1 MVSCSSKYKTVK
13 LSKFSIA
20 LRKDNFHR
28 CKMLARIDYKYYQ
41 KAKQVATISDFTK
54 IHVGCVAV
62 YQGSVIGIGC
72 NSNKTH
78 PRQNYYNRYR
88 TIDNTY
94 FIPKLHAEISC
105 INSIRN
111 LDINFS
117 KVKLYIYRIRHD
129 QDYGISRP
137 CPSCMAAIRDIGI
150 KDIYYST
157 DDGFAYER
165 LK

>member
-1 MVSCSSKYKTVK
+1 MLVK
-13 LSKFSIA
+13 
-20 LRKDNFHR
+20 
-28 CKMLARIDYKYYQ
+28 MDYKYFQ
-41 KAKQVATISDFTK
+41 KAKQAATISDFAKT
-54 IHVGCVAV
+54 HVGCVAV
-62 YQGSVIGIGC
+62 YQGSVIGIGY

-88 TIDNTY
+88 NKDNTY

-117 KVKLYIYRIRHD
+117 KVKLYIYRIRRD
-129 QDYGISRP
+129 QDYGISCP